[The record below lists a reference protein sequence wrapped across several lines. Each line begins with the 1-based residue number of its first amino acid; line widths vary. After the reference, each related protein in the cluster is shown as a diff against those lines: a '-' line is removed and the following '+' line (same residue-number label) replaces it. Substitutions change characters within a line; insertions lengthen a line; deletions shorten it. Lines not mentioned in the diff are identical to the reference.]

1 MPSVP
6 RHHGGGPPRCHNLGA
21 PCPGRVGERHNAAP
35 EGPFGAPP
43 HLSCPHGAR
52 CPRDAKGA
60 HRRTRRRQP
69 GVRSPSQSRR
79 TPLSPSELSPSS
91 SRARP
96 GCSASSA
103 ASSAQQLSHSRHHC
117 SLRESTENGGSAH
130 LSRLLT
136 CPSNPR
142 DNTHPQV
149 NGARPPPGHLPVS
162 PGSSGAAPTHPLTG
176 CTAVRVPPPTPQVP
190 APVWAPRASLTGA
203 PAGHCPGA
211 AAPGRAGGWGR
222 AAPPAAAARR
232 GHRDVLRLPRLPSCR
247 GTEPR
252 GTHSPQRCR
261 ELPAPT
267 PEHNPSHPE
276 QRLQRTG
283 GLLGGDLCGFGGVK
297 DLEHCCWSPP
307 GRCKVSHRVQLAF
320 QHRVSPF
327 AREARV
333 IPGHRWAWP
342 GRAKKLHHH
351 QSHSGQWMEEPMCS
365 LFSPRISKSSAEELN
380 TQGKAKLVFGREELK
395 QL

>member
-1 MPSVP
+1 MAHPTALYRSVCSGQAQCWSPSHSSSTPASRSPSLKDKSSSSRYVLVP
-6 RHHGGGPPRCHNLGA
+6 STAARSSQQALVIREYRSLMGTPRKDPQSCLSALSATPPWWRTPPWCHNLGA

-117 SLRESTENGGSAH
+117 SLRESTENGDSAH

-162 PGSSGAAPTHPLTG
+162 PGSSGAAPTHSPAALQFG
-176 CTAVRVPPPTPQVP
+176 CPHPHPRSRPRFGLRARLSPEHPQGTAPVPQRPAEQVDGARQLLPPPPHGEG
-190 APVWAPRASLTGA
+190 TGMSS
-203 PAGHCPGA
+203 GS
-211 AAPGRAGGWGR
+211 RDSR
-222 AAPPAAAARR
+222 AAGEQSRGARTALSGAGSSRLRHRHTTPPIPSR
-232 GHRDVLRLPRLPSCR
+232 GS
-247 GTEPR
+247 
-252 GTHSPQRCR
+252 S
-261 ELPAPT
+261 
-267 PEHNPSHPE
+267 
-276 QRLQRTG
+276 
-283 GLLGGDLCGFGGVK
+283 
-297 DLEHCCWSPP
+297 
-307 GRCKVSHRVQLAF
+307 
-320 QHRVSPF
+320 
-327 AREARV
+327 ARE
-333 IPGHRWAWP
+333 G
-342 GRAKKLHHH
+342 
-351 QSHSGQWMEEPMCS
+351 SSGGTFVALE
-365 LFSPRISKSSAEELN
+365 
-380 TQGKAKLVFGREELK
+380 V
-395 QL
+395 